1 VFLSRRFF
9 KKFFHFFCFVFLFL
23 CVGVEENAKGLSSTK
38 RNFSYLGRRRLL
50 GTDGPADVERRM
62 QIAAH

>member
-1 VFLSRRFF
+1 
-9 KKFFHFFCFVFLFL
+9 L